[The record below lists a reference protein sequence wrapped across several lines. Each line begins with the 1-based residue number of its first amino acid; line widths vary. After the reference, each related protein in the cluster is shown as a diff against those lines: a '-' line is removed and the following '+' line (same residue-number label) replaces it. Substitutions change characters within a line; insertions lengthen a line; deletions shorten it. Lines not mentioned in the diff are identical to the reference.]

1 MKLINGSYDDK
12 LHFYATIKTRSI
24 NHGTANII
32 KILNLVNE
40 VSLFLYGFVLS
51 GLQISVS
58 SIKR

>member
-1 MKLINGSYDDK
+1 MKLINGSHDDK

-40 VSLFLYGFVLS
+40 VSLLLHGFVLS
-51 GLQISVS
+51 PDIC
-58 SIKR
+58 IKR